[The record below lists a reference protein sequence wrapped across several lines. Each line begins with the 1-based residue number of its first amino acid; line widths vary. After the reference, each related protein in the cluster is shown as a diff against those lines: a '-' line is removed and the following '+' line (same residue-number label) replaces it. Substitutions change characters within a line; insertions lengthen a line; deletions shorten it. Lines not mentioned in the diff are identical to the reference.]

1 MRTLFLM
8 GILAV
13 LVIIAVKKPNQT
25 VWDAARH
32 IKQQAEM
39 AVAETTPGIVESSPP
54 STDGG
59 TWKEV
64 EDLVNQVV
72 KSDKTKLPTPTSTP
86 TPDEGSGSEGRD
98 GVAPNIKRQPT
109 DVADA
114 DLWTDSY
121 LDSNED
127 KSVAST
133 PPIPD
138 LPAISEPP
146 IQVDRLR
153 ETTVPEA
160 PSVKVAQRKSYENV
174 KVYYERANQLLNEI
188 K

>member
-39 AVAETTPGIVESSPP
+39 AVATSTPRNAESSPP

-86 TPDEGSGSEGRD
+86 TPDEGSGSEGRE
-98 GVAPNIKRQPT
+98 G
-109 DVADA
+109 
-114 DLWTDSY
+114 L
-121 LDSNED
+121 
-127 KSVAST
+127 
-133 PPIPD
+133 PPK
-138 LPAISEPP
+138 IS
-146 IQVDRLR
+146 
-153 ETTVPEA
+153 
-160 PSVKVAQRKSYENV
+160 
-174 KVYYERANQLLNEI
+174 ANQRM
-188 K
+188 

>member
-39 AVAETTPGIVESSPP
+39 AVTETTHRIVENSPP
-54 STDGG
+54 STGG
-59 TWKEV
+59 APWKEV
-64 EDLVNQVV
+64 EKLVDQFA
-72 KSDKTKLPTPTSTP
+72 KSDKTNLPTPTSTP
-86 TPDEGSGSEGRD
+86 TPDEGSGSEGRE
-98 GVAPNIKRQPT
+98 GVPLKNKRQPT

-114 DLWTDSY
+114 DVWTDPY
-121 LDSNED
+121 PDSNED

-153 ETTVPEA
+153 ETTVPEE
-160 PSVKVAQRKSYENV
+160 PSVKVAQRKSYANV
-174 KVYYERANQLLNEI
+174 KVYYERATQLLNEI

>member
-39 AVAETTPGIVESSPP
+39 AVATSTPRNAESSPP
-54 STDGG
+54 STGAA

-64 EDLVNQVV
+64 EDLVDQVV
-72 KSDKTKLPTPTSTP
+72 ESDKTNLPPSTSTP
-86 TPDEGSGSEGRD
+86 IPDEGGGSESRE
-98 GVAPNIKRQPT
+98 GVPPKNKHQPT

-114 DLWTDSY
+114 DGWTDSY

-138 LPAISEPP
+138 LPAISEPA
-146 IQVDRLR
+146 VHVNKLR
-153 ETTVPEA
+153 ETTVPEV

-174 KVYYERANQLLNEI
+174 KVYYERATQLLNEI